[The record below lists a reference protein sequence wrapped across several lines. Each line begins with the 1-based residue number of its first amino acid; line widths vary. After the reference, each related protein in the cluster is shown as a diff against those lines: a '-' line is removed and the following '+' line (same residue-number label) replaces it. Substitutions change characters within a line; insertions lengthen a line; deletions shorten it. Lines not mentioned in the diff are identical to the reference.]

1 MPGSLLGL
9 LAMGH
14 AMAFT
19 DRSLPAVAAPLLKA
33 SLGLSD
39 TQLGMLD
46 GPAFVA
52 LYVFGVLASWPMA
65 RSRHRLYLAAGC
77 IGAWMAGMLLFAVGT
92 QLAVLIAGR
101 ALIGLGQA
109 AYVPLALGMIVE
121 HAAPA
126 QRGRAMAVFT
136 AAAVIGRG
144 AALLTG
150 GAMLAALARWV
161 PAMAHQHWRLLFL
174 LMAAPNLVLMLI
186 LLTCHEPVAGTPS
199 GPLRPFRVLCST
211 LGDRPGLLASYLF
224 VAAASVLV
232 AQTLGAWAPSV
243 LQREHGLSPGIAA
256 LTFGVA
262 LLIASPAGHLVAGT
276 LVDRRGERLTPLAI
290 AALALLAV
298 IPLLHALPDAPGA
311 SSACVLL
318 ALASLAGGTA
328 AVAALAGLPLMLEGT
343 VRDLGLRLFLAFAT
357 IAGAGLGPFMAGVV
371 SDGLGAGGNGLSAAL
386 FRVCAAA
393 GALGIVVAFLA
404 APGWRRAAA
413 EVAR

>member
-1 MPGSLLGL
+1 MPGFLLGL
-9 LAMGH
+9 LALGH

-52 LYVFGVLASWPMA
+52 LYVVGVLASWPMA

-77 IGAWMAGMLLFAVGT
+77 IGSWMAGMLLFAVGT
-92 QLAVLIAGR
+92 HLTVLVAGR

-121 HAAPA
+121 HAAPG

-144 AALLTG
+144 AALLAG
-150 GAMLAALARWV
+150 GTLLALLAQWV
-161 PAMAHQHWRLLFL
+161 PAMARDHWRLLFL
-174 LMAAPNLVLMLI
+174 LMAAPNLVLMLG
-186 LLTCHEPVAGTPS
+186 LLTTREPAARTVAVPS
-199 GPLRPFRVLCST
+199 RHVRALCAA
-211 LGDRPGLLASYLF
+211 LGDRPGLWGAYLC

-243 LQREHGLSPGIAA
+243 LQREHGLSPGVAA

-262 LLIASPAGHLVAGT
+262 LLVASPVGHLVAGT
-276 LVDRRGERLTPLAI
+276 LVDRRSDRLTPLSI
-290 AALALLAV
+290 AALALLVV
-298 IPLLHALPDAPGA
+298 IPLLHALPDA
-311 SSACVLL
+311 SSAYSACALL

-328 AVAALAGLPLMLEGT
+328 AVAALAGLPLILEHS
-343 VRDLGLRLFLAFAT
+343 VRDLGLRLFLAFVT
-357 IAGAGLGPFMAGVV
+357 VVGAGLGPFMAGVV
-371 SDGLGAGGNGLSAAL
+371 SDGLGAGGHGLSGAL
-386 FRVCAAA
+386 FRVCATA
-393 GALGIVVAFLA
+393 GVLGIAVALLA